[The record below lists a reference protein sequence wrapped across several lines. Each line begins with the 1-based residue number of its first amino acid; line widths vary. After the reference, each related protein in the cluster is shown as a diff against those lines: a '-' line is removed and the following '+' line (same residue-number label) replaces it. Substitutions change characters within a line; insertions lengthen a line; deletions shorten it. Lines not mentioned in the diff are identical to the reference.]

1 MNVEDL
7 FKIGPLERL
16 VSDCVRQTISAH
28 GPVTHDTNGS
38 ASKRIVGA
46 FRGRLLD
53 IFRTNQEK
61 LPDTVQSEQIL
72 QLQKEVAELTN
83 RVNRANKQERRW
95 RKKLVEN
102 NIPLD
107 GEVKPSLD
115 DYASTIKLAFEN
127 LYGNDDRDYERFN
140 NLFDA
145 EVVSK
150 IHTLAKSIEVKV
162 ESSLR
167 VLSSEEMK

>member
-7 FKIGPLERL
+7 FKQGPLEGI
-16 VSDCVRQTISAH
+16 VSGCIRNTIMAH
-28 GPVTHDTNGS
+28 GPVTRETTGS
-38 ASKRIVGA
+38 ASKRISAA
-46 FRGRLLD
+46 FRGRAMD
-53 IFRTNQEK
+53 MFRSEHEK
-61 LPDTVQSEQIL
+61 LPAAAQSEQIL

-107 GEVKPSLD
+107 GEVKPGLD
-115 DYASTIKLAFEN
+115 DYASTIRLAFEN
-127 LYGNDDRDYERFN
+127 LYASSCSDRDYERFN

-145 EVVSK
+145 DAIGE
-150 IHTLAKSIEVKV
+150 IHTLAQSIEDQQ
-162 ESSLR
+162 
-167 VLSSEEMK
+167 

>member
-1 MNVEDL
+1 MNIEDL
-7 FKIGPLERL
+7 FKQGPLEGV
-16 VSDCVRQTISAH
+16 VSGCIRDTIIAH
-28 GPVTHDTNGS
+28 GPVTRETVGS
-38 ASKRIVGA
+38 ASKRIVA
-46 FRGRLLD
+46 SFRGRVLD
-53 IFRTNQEK
+53 FFRSHHEK
-61 LPDTVQSEQIL
+61 LPVAAQSEKIL

-115 DYASTIKLAFEN
+115 DYAGTIRLAFEN
-127 LYGNDDRDYERFN
+127 LYGNDDRDHERFS

-145 EVVSK
+145 DTLGE
-150 IHTLAKSIEVKV
+150 IYTLAKSIE
-162 ESSLR
+162 EQQ
-167 VLSSEEMK
+167 